1 MFHAVDGIRDFCV
14 SRGLGDVY
22 RREVCVC
29 VCVCG
34 LWGVWSTG
42 LRCVCSRCGRAVAV
56 GDVAMVIG
64 SADPVEVWFHVAA
77 DGICYTCISPWSV
90 TGAHAR
96 HKAARISMAPR
107 FVKSAMLAD
116 SVVYYR
122 GATECT
128 VLVPPHLR

>member
-1 MFHAVDGIRDFCV
+1 MANSLNTPSVCMFN
-14 SRGLGDVY
+14 
-22 RREVCVC
+22 
-29 VCVCG
+29 
-34 LWGVWSTG
+34 
-42 LRCVCSRCGRAVAV
+42 GRAVAV

-64 SADPVEVWFHVAA
+64 SADPVEFWFHVAA
-77 DGICYTCISPWSV
+77 DGVCYTCISPWPV

-96 HKAARISMAPR
+96 HRAARMYVAPR